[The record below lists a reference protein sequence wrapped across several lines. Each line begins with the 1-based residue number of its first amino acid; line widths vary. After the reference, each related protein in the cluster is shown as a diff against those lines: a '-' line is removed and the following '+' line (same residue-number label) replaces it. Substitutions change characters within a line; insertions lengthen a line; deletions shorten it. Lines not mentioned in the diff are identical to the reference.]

1 MVPEAGGCQLLE
13 EGQELEEGQGV
24 EEEPVEE
31 RGLQWPVEEL
41 EGLEELDREGPS
53 VCKVFREDSHQ

>member
-1 MVPEAGGCQLLE
+1 MGGCHRLE

-31 RGLQWPVEEL
+31 RGLQWPVEGL

-53 VCKVFREDSHQ
+53 VRL